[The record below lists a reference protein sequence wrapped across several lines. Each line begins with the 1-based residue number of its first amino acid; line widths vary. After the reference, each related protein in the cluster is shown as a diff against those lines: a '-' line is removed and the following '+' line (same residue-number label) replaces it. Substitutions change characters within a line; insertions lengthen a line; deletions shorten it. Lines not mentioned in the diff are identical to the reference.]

1 MLIEGVFVMKK
12 LAASVAALSLVVL
25 AAPAFADEARFV
37 NNEIGYQ
44 TVVTPSKLTRAQV
57 ITQLEQAQR
66 SGELAASYEFAQ
78 PVDVATSAKSR
89 EQVQREAAQL
99 SERDRTAQNALY
111 GPNA

>member
-1 MLIEGVFVMKK
+1 MKR
-12 LAASVAALSLVVL
+12 LATSIAALSLAVL

-44 TVVTPSKLTRAQV
+44 TLLSPSKLTRAQV
-57 ITQLEQAQR
+57 IAQLEQAQR

-78 PVDVATSAKSR
+78 PLDLAASAKSR
-89 EQVQREAAQL
+89 EQVQREAAQV
-99 SERDRTAQNALY
+99 SDRERTAQNALY